1 MMGVRIPPGLPYLAH
16 VFVMNGEMMA
26 VEVKG
31 IANKVRQFLREVR
44 AELKKITWPGR
55 KETIA
60 STVVVIVIVLI
71 SGVYLGIV
79 DAILSRLIRYI
90 VY

>member
-1 MMGVRIPPGLPYLAH
+1 
-16 VFVMNGEMMA
+16 MNGEEMA
-26 VEVKG
+26 VDVKG
-31 IANKVRQFLREVR
+31 GIDKVRQFLREVKS
-44 AELKKITWPGR
+44 ELKKIAWPGR

-71 SGVYLGIV
+71 VCVYLGIV
-79 DAILSRLIRYI
+79 DVILSRLIKFI

>member
-1 MMGVRIPPGLPYLAH
+1 MGVRIPPGLPYLTHAC
-16 VFVMNGEMMA
+16 VMNGEEMA
-26 VEVKG
+26 VDVKG
-31 IANKVRQFLREVR
+31 IVDKVRQFLREVR
-44 AELKKITWPGR
+44 IELKKITWPGR

-71 SGVYLGIV
+71 SGVYLGVV
-79 DAILSRLIRYI
+79 DMLLSRLIRFI